1 MDINSIL
8 LFLMQT
14 KIKLNVRNVV
24 RKSRSNYSRPS
35 ASPGLELY
43 PLDARAAV
51 QREQVDEGRVFRL
64 PGGSLFLLV

>member
-35 ASPGLELY
+35 APLGLELY